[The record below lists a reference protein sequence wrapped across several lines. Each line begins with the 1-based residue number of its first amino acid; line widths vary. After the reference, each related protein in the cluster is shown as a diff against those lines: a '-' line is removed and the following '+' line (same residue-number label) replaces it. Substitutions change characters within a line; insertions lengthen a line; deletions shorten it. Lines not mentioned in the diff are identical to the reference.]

1 MSIALTVVIAPS
13 RCLRCLLA
21 GFGASLF
28 AAACAV
34 GLATSPSF
42 AAAPYV
48 AAALLFAAVCV
59 LHAALGAATVHRIDI
74 SGPGQLR
81 LTVQQGVRQ
90 DKREAV
96 LARLSAGSTLWPR
109 MLMLCLERADDG
121 GVEGT
126 SEGAHGW
133 RRQRWLGSRAPVPT
147 PVAVLPDS
155 LPPEAF
161 RALVVALG
169 TGVQAAG
176 VSPTEHKIL

>member
-34 GLATSPSF
+34 GFGASARF

-48 AAALLFAAVCV
+48 AAALLFAAACV
-59 LHAALGAATVHRIDI
+59 LHGALRAATVHRIDI
-74 SGPGQLR
+74 SGPGRLR

-90 DKREAV
+90 DKREG
-96 LARLSAGSTLWPR
+96 LPARLSAGSTLWPR
-109 MLMLCLERADDG
+109 MLLLCLEMTDG
-121 GVEGT
+121 GHAGGAN
-126 SEGAHGW
+126 EGAHGW
-133 RRQRWLGSRAPVPT
+133 RGRHWLASRKAARPT
-147 PVAVLPDS
+147 IAVLPDS

-161 RALVVALG
+161 RALAVALG
-169 TGVQAAG
+169 AAVQGAG
-176 VSPTEHKIL
+176 GSSTEHKIL

>member
-1 MSIALTVVIAPS
+1 MSIALTVVVAPS
-13 RCLRCLLA
+13 RRLRCLLA

-28 AAACAV
+28 AAACPV
-34 GLATSPSF
+34 GFATSPGF
-42 AAAPYV
+42 AAAPCV
-48 AAALLFAAVCV
+48 AAALLFGAACV
-59 LHAALGAATVHRIDI
+59 LHAALRAATVHRIDI

-90 DKREAV
+90 DKWEGV
-96 LARLSAGSTLWPR
+96 PARLSAGSTLWPR
-109 MLMLCLERADDG
+109 MLLLCLETAEG
-121 GVEGT
+121 GSAGGAG
-126 SEGAHGW
+126 EGAHGA
-133 RRQRWLGSRAPVPT
+133 RVGRWSGSRAPGRT
-147 PVAVLPDS
+147 SVAVLPDS